1 MCSRTDFCFQRCA
14 NRQIV
19 FILHFNA
26 VVGASPSAWRV
37 VSLALSALAK
47 PQVSLGTLGST
58 IVCINK
64 TFDIYVNS
72 CLFLH
77 NRTETIVLLI
87 SSVENAKWPN
97 ICCWVR
103 LAFLSCPTYDYAILQ
118 TYGTK
123 ATWRN
128 ATKRSVLHVDT
139 RDSSCILKKR
149 NVRNYVYSVRKYKLW
164 Y

>member
-1 MCSRTDFCFQRCA
+1 MCSRADFCFQRCA

-37 VSLALSALAK
+37 VSLALSTLAK

-58 IVCINK
+58 IVCINE
-64 TFDIYVNS
+64 TFDIYVNC

-103 LAFLSCPTYDYAILQ
+103 LAFYPVLPMTTQSCNPTVPRRPE
-118 TYGTK
+118 K
-123 ATWRN
+123 
-128 ATKRSVLHVDT
+128 T
-139 RDSSCILKKR
+139 RQ
-149 NVRNYVYSVRKYKLW
+149 NVQCFMWTLETSPVYLRW
-164 Y
+164 GM